1 MCYPTWLSFSVV
13 DKIYVYGHS
22 RKRTVHV
29 WKLYATVYP
38 SQLRDISPYRSIRIE
53 GPLMPMR
60 EYLDSMKSDT
70 LSWGVAL
77 TLFTSFAS
85 MPELVDIASVKNL
98 VTLELNASSE
108 LETLFNDKTTMPMAA
123 LNDRVV
129 RTWGE
134 LAESGTAFAHL
145 QVLRLSYQE
154 HVSKATLQYLKSFP
168 SLRLLAVYNCPSLSP
183 LFENE
188 NQAIEGWQPVAD
200 PTHLEAAYTSDEIY
214 GYYNFIKE
222 SDEKGSSMDRNT
234 PILGFQIGREIRR
247 PSKSRNIPDTVYLKR
262 QSRHQEQGDASEP
275 PAKRP
280 RQASGPRAAR
290 RGTMKARQ
298 AKDLDGVLGD
308 LIGL

>member
-1 MCYPTWLSFSVV
+1 MCYPTWLNFSVA
-13 DKIYVYGHS
+13 DGYS
-22 RKRTVHV
+22 RKRTVHM

-38 SQLRDISPYRSIRIE
+38 SQLRDISPYRCIRIE
-53 GPLMPMR
+53 GPSMPMR

-77 TLFTSFAS
+77 TLFTAFAS

-98 VTLELNASSE
+98 VALELNASSE
-108 LETLFNDKTTMPMAA
+108 IETLLNDKTTMPMAA

-129 RTWGE
+129 RTWSE

-168 SLRLLAVYNCPSLSP
+168 SLRLLVVYNCPSLSS
-183 LFENE
+183 LFESD
-188 NQAIEGWQPVAD
+188 NQKIAGWQPVVD
-200 PTHLEAAYTSDEIY
+200 HSTHLEAAYTSDEIY

-222 SDEKGSSMDRNT
+222 SDEKGPSMYRNT

-247 PSKSRNIPDTVYLKR
+247 PSKSRNTPDTVYLKR
-262 QSRHQEQGDASEP
+262 QNRHQEQEDTTDP

-290 RGTMKARQ
+290 RGTMKARK